1 MVRHHRHHRNHP
13 HPTNPPHLPI
23 SSSSTFSIL
32 LARWDTRFWNLEE
45 ITGGG
50 GHDDDD
56 DGDDDDGVGGGQ
68 GGHYD
73 DGYLLPTLLLYPL
86 SSVWSICSFS
96 RLWYSWTK
104 TSNMAKKNFFT
115 IPSKASLSS
124 FSPLSS
130 PPMVKLLV
138 AAPSDFISEATS
150 LSSS

>member
-13 HPTNPPHLPI
+13 HSTHPPHLPI

-50 GHDDDD
+50 GNDDDD
-56 DGDDDDGVGGGQ
+56 DDDDDGVGGGQ

-73 DGYLLPTLLLYPL
+73 DGYLLPTLLYPL

-104 TSNMAKKNFFT
+104 TSNVATK
-115 IPSKASLSS
+115 
-124 FSPLSS
+124 
-130 PPMVKLLV
+130 KLLYH
-138 AAPSDFISEATS
+138 S
-150 LSSS
+150 LQGFALLLLPPLFSSNGQALGGCAL